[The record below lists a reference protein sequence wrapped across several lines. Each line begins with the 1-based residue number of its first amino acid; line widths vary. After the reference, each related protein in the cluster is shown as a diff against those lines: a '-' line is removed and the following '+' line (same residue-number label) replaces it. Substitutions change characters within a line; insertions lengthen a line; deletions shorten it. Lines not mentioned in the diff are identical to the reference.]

1 MSNALALRAFTAS
14 YVQHVLDDLLH
25 ICCKTPLLGIVYL
38 LLLLQAQQAVIA
50 AQHAAAA
57 APAKPVEG
65 YVPTRVISDIFCAQG
80 EAELIAFRIVLSS
93 ICLSIWT
100 GM

>member
-1 MSNALALRAFTAS
+1 M
-14 YVQHVLDDLLH
+14 
-25 ICCKTPLLGIVYL
+25 
-38 LLLLQAQQAVIA
+38 A

-80 EAELIAFRIVLSS
+80 AVVLQP
-93 ICLSIWT
+93 LEQ
-100 GM
+100 GGFG